1 MFAETGGVGVR
12 DDGAAVALY
21 AGGTR
26 TNGSTV
32 CNICASVSTDP
43 DHMLWTKEPKVVI
56 PNPSPG
62 GDWRDSTRPFR
73 LPGDASNWWIV
84 VGTSG
89 DFGGTPPAAKAALFV
104 NRDGTMLHWEPAGT
118 FFEDTRFHMMECPVR
133 AEPGLP
139 FAVNLLVV

>member
-12 DDGAAVALY
+12 ADGAAVALY

-73 LPGDASNWWIV
+73 LPGDASNWWTI

-139 FAVNLLVV
+139 VAVNLLVV

>member
-12 DDGAAVALY
+12 ADGAAVALY

-73 LPGDASNWWIV
+73 LPGDASNWWTI

-133 AEPGLP
+133 AEPALP